1 MRRPII
7 VVLLSGPPP
16 VIIKAFWNTWNEPMI
31 PVTSRKSVVG
41 FTRGNTM

>member
-1 MRRPII
+1 M

-16 VIIKAFWNTWNEPMI
+16 VIIKAFMKTWKEPI
-31 PVTSRKSVVG
+31 TPVTSRNSVVG